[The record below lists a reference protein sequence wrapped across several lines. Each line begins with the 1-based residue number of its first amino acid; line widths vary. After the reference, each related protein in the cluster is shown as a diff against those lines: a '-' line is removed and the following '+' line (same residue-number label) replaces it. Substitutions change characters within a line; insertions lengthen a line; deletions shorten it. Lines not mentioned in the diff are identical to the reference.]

1 MSCEHNEIDSVK
13 SKALF
18 DRNIKILHKIFVK
31 MHTYIKTSGDG
42 DIDHHNCG
50 FYLQMVMRE
59 LNKTNLKGL
68 EKRDL
73 AQSIMMLLLDSLGL
87 PHIVSYY
94 TSEII
99 LDMLEVIYNSK
110 MHRFRKVHKCIIM

>member
-1 MSCEHNEIDSVK
+1 MECNHTEIESVQ
-13 SKALF
+13 SKAIF
-18 DRNIKILHKIFVK
+18 DARIKILHKVFVK

-42 DIDHHNCG
+42 SIDHHNCG
-50 FYLQMVMRE
+50 FYLQMIMRE
-59 LNKTNLKGL
+59 MNKTKLKGF

-73 AQSIMMLLLDSLGL
+73 AQSIMILLLDSLGL

-99 LDMLEVIYNSK
+99 LDMIEVIYNSK
-110 MHRFRKVHKCIIM
+110 MHKFRRSKRCILL